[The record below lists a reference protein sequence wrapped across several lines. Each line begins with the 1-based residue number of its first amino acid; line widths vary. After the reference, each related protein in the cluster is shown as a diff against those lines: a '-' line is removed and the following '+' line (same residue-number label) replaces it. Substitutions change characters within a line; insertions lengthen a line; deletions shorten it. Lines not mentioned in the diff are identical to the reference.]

1 MRTVSVDRLEG
12 FHPPFG
18 VILPAWFWMLDQ
30 QNYEA
35 LFLENLRWIERAA
48 EGACR
53 RQGIFGADAEDFA
66 ASVKMKL
73 MENDYAAM
81 RGFRGTATIRT
92 YLGTVIMHHL
102 HDQVRERRGRWR
114 PSAAAERLGPPAGEL
129 EDLVNRQGY
138 TVSQAGE
145 LLRTAG
151 RTSLGDADLARLLAQ
166 LPPRTPLRP
175 VEVSAES
182 ALFSV
187 EGPSQ
192 ADERVAASEAE
203 ARRERLLLAL
213 KRAREMLKPEEQ
225 VIVRLHFEEGKS
237 VADVARAL
245 RLEQKP
251 LYRRVERLR
260 ARLREHLEHGG
271 VGARDVR
278 EILGG
283 EEAE

>member
-1 MRTVSVDRLEG
+1 
-12 FHPPFG
+12 
-18 VILPAWFWMLDQ
+18 
-30 QNYEA
+30 
-35 LFLENLRWIERAA
+35 
-48 EGACR
+48 
-53 RQGIFGADAEDFA
+53 
-66 ASVKMKL
+66 
-73 MENDYAAM
+73 M
-81 RGFRGTATIRT
+81 RGFRGNATIRT

-102 HDQVRERRGRWR
+102 LDLVRERRGRWR
-114 PSAAAERLGPPAGEL
+114 PSAAAERLGPPAAEL

-145 LLRTAG
+145 LLRTAS
-151 RTSLGDADLARLLAQ
+151 RTALTDRELANLLAQ
-166 LPPRTPLRP
+166 LPPRAPLRP

-192 ADERVAASEAE
+192 ADERVAASEVE
-203 ARRERLLLAL
+203 ARDERLLVAL
-213 KRAREMLKPEEQ
+213 RRAREKLDSEDQ
-225 VIVRLHFEEGKS
+225 LIVRLHLVDGKS

-260 ARLREHLEHGG
+260 ARLREYLEQEG
-271 VGARDVR
+271 VGSREVR